1 MSRLYI
7 TPREQHLISDL
18 TKELTKDVVGQKIFY
33 YPVSEHR
40 TALHSVYNEAV
51 DKVFDAPVEIDA
63 LVDQPQRETK
73 IDRFGLD
80 QAYTLNV
87 YVHYK
92 DVVDKGVKIAEGDY
106 FQYGD
111 VFYEI
116 TSANLMNS
124 IYGQVENVDGI
135 LLSAVKTRQ
144 SLVNFA
150 LKGPTLQEYSDHDA
164 VQATYVQQRGQVENR
179 LGPTADVRD
188 LQKNG
193 VLDAPLSGPKEV
205 SPRGDSDSSGP
216 TNAGSSFYDE

>member
-33 YPVSEHR
+33 YPVSEHK
-40 TALHSVYNEAV
+40 TALHGVYNEAV

-80 QAYTLNV
+80 RTFTLNA
-87 YVHYK
+87 YIHYK

-116 TSANLMNS
+116 TSANLMHS

-135 LLSAVKTRQ
+135 LLSAVKVRQ
-144 SLVNFA
+144 GLVNFA

-164 VQATYVQQRGQVENR
+164 VQTTYVQQRGQTENR

-193 VLDAPLSGPKEV
+193 VLDAPLDGPKEV
-205 SPRGDSDSSGP
+205 SPRGDTDSSGP